1 MLVLIKM
8 TDHDELAQA
17 QLSKVKLTE
26 AKLAKC
32 NARRPWVTKK
42 PCCVQ
47 GFLKRRQRGLV
58 VADVFDKLL
67 LQDHIAR

>member
-26 AKLAKC
+26 AKLGKC
-32 NARRPWVTKK
+32 NALRPWVTKK
-42 PCCVQ
+42 ALLCC
-47 GFLKRRQRGLV
+47 
-58 VADVFDKLL
+58 
-67 LQDHIAR
+67 ARLFEATANGTSRC